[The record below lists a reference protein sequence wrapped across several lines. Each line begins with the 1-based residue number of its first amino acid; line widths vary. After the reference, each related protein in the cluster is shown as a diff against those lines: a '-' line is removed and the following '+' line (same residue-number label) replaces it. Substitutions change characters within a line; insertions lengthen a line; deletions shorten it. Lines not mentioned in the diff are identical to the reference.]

1 MLVVPLLKRKDA
13 KNYYLGCIQNPKID
27 IEKRETFSFLLLRA
41 FSRRHLHHH
50 HQRQHVDNI
59 SFFIQQQQFLRLRDC
74 DDDEVFDYF
83 ATKKSKRV
91 VLERVLYFEFFSFHV
106 FFPKRRRVFVFD
118 EGEWLSRCVFF
129 FFFFFFSR
137 EKEEFYELPHQLL
150 LWLEQ
155 NEQRSVRSIDGFA
168 LLARENLRGKR
179 FGTDDEFHE
188 G

>member
-1 MLVVPLLKRKDA
+1 MLVPLLKRKDA
-13 KNYYLGCIQNPKID
+13 KNYYLGCIQNPKL
-27 IEKRETFSFLLLRA
+27 RERNARPFLSSSSEHFLVVIYIITIKDNMSTTSASLFNNNTVLA
-41 FSRRHLHHH
+41 FTH
-50 HQRQHVDNI
+50 
-59 SFFIQQQQFLRLRDC
+59 DC

-83 ATKKSKRV
+83 AETKTKRV
-91 VLERVLYFEFFSFHV
+91 VLERLLYFEFFSFHV
-106 FFPKRRRVFVFD
+106 FFPKRRRVFVFY
-118 EGEWLSRCVFF
+118 EGEWLSRCVF

-155 NEQRSVRSIDGFA
+155 NEQRSVRSIDGFV

>member
-1 MLVVPLLKRKDA
+1 MLVPLLNRKDA
-13 KNYYLGCIQNPKID
+13 KNYYLGCIQNPKFTS
-27 IEKRETFSFLLLRA
+27 RNAETFSFFLRA

-50 HQRQHVDNI
+50 HQGQHVDNI
-59 SFFIQQQQFLRLRDC
+59 SFFIQQQHKFLRLQNDC
-74 DDDEVFDYF
+74 DDENEVFDYF
-83 ATKKSKRV
+83 AETKTKRV

-129 FFFFFFSR
+129 FFFFFSR

-155 NEQRSVRSIDGFA
+155 NEQRSVRSIDGFV

>member
-1 MLVVPLLKRKDA
+1 LRV
-13 KNYYLGCIQNPKID
+13 QN
-27 IEKRETFSFLLLRA
+27 
-41 FSRRHLHHH
+41 
-50 HQRQHVDNI
+50 
-59 SFFIQQQQFLRLRDC
+59 DC
-74 DDDEVFDYF
+74 DDDFEVFDYF
-83 ATKKSKRV
+83 AETKTKRV

-106 FFPKRRRVFVFD
+106 FFPPKRRRVFVFD

-137 EKEEFYELPHQLL
+137 KKEEFFELPHQLL

-155 NEQRSVRSIDGFA
+155 NEQRSVRSIDGFV
-168 LLARENLRGKR
+168 LLARENLRGKC

>member
-1 MLVVPLLKRKDA
+1 M
-13 KNYYLGCIQNPKID
+13 GIF
-27 IEKRETFSFLLLRA
+27 FSH
-41 FSRRHLHHH
+41 RHPHHH
-50 HQRQHVDNI
+50 HQRQHVDTI
-59 SFFIQQQQFLRLRDC
+59 SFFIQQQQRKFLRVQNDC
-74 DDDEVFDYF
+74 DDDVEVFDYF
-83 ATKKSKRV
+83 AETKTKKRV

-106 FFPKRRRVFVFD
+106 FFPKRRRVFVVY

-155 NEQRSVRSIDGFA
+155 NEQRSVRSIDGFV

>member
-1 MLVVPLLKRKDA
+1 
-13 KNYYLGCIQNPKID
+13 
-27 IEKRETFSFLLLRA
+27 
-41 FSRRHLHHH
+41 
-50 HQRQHVDNI
+50 
-59 SFFIQQQQFLRLRDC
+59 LRLQNDC
-74 DDDEVFDYF
+74 DDENEVFDYF
-83 ATKKSKRV
+83 AETKKSKRV